1 MLNGSLVVVPARR
14 TVRWL
19 CLVLAVLVATVAAP
33 DAQAQGEG
41 KSVLI
46 YTGTTGFRHTD
57 AINNGRPVVQS
68 ALEALG
74 YTVDWEDCNLNGGAA
89 NNCDNADK
97 NPRIFSTANL
107 AEYDALL
114 FFNASWSWA
123 GGSLP
128 GPLLNEAQRNAVIS
142 YVQNGG
148 GIAAIHNSTDMG
160 AGVSVWDWWDGGP
173 DSVVG
178 TTMKGHAATNL
189 NNVAQVQ
196 VQDQNH
202 LATRDLPDTD
212 GFGDEH

>member
-41 KSVLI
+41 KRVLI

-97 NPRIFSTANL
+97 NPR
-107 AEYDALL
+107 
-114 FFNASWSWA
+114 
-123 GGSLP
+123 
-128 GPLLNEAQRNAVIS
+128 
-142 YVQNGG
+142 
-148 GIAAIHNSTDMG
+148 
-160 AGVSVWDWWDGGP
+160 
-173 DSVVG
+173 
-178 TTMKGHAATNL
+178 
-189 NNVAQVQ
+189 
-196 VQDQNH
+196 
-202 LATRDLPDTD
+202 
-212 GFGDEH
+212 